1 MCQPPVSN
9 ESCMLLPNT
18 TNMQEEP
25 TMRVYMDNNATTKID
40 PMVKVKMQPFFEELY
55 GNPNSLHQYGIEVR
69 PYLNQAMGEM
79 YDALGAPDEDDILI
93 TSCATESNNTVL
105 KGIYFKYILSN
116 PEKNHI
122 VTTAVEHP
130 CVLDTLHFLSDYGVE
145 VTYVDVDHNGG
156 ISAEDIK
163 AAVTDKTLLIS
174 MMWANNETGMVFP
187 VEEVSAFAKENGIL
201 FHTDAVQ
208 AIGKLPV
215 DLKATSV
222 DYLTFSAHKFHG
234 PKGIGGLYVKKGRE
248 LPNLL
253 HGGEQMGGKRA
264 GTLNVAYI
272 VGMGLAMKQAVN
284 HVEKMNTRVRALR
297 DRLEDAL
304 AQIPDTIVVG
314 PRDQRT
320 PNTILI
326 SLRGIEGEAMLWDL
340 NRAGIAAS
348 TGSACAS
355 ESLEANP
362 IMSAIGEDPELAHTA
377 IRLSLSRFTNDE
389 EVDYVIEAFTRAAE
403 RLRSISSTYGYT
415 NQKEA

>member
-1 MCQPPVSN
+1 MK
-9 ESCMLLPNT
+9 
-18 TNMQEEP
+18 
-25 TMRVYMDNNATTKID
+25 VYLDNNATTKVD
-40 PMVKVKMQPFFEELY
+40 PLVKVKMQPFFEDLY
-55 GNPNSLHQYGIEVR
+55 GNPNSLHQYGMEVR
-69 PYLNQAMGEM
+69 PALNKAMGEM
-79 YDALGAPDEDDILI
+79 YDALNVPDADDILI

-105 KGIYFKYILSN
+105 KGIYFKHILKN

-130 CVLDTLHFLSDYGVE
+130 CILDTLHFLSDYGVD
-145 VTYVDVDHNGG
+145 VTFVDVDENGG

-163 AAVTDKTLLIS
+163 AAVTDKTVLIS
-174 MMWANNETGMVFP
+174 MMWANNETGMIFP
-187 VEEVSAFAKENGIL
+187 VEEISAFAKEKGIL
-201 FHTDAVQ
+201 FHSDAVQ

-215 DLKATSV
+215 DLTKVDV

-234 PKGIGGLYVKKGRE
+234 PKGVGGLYVKKGKQ

-272 VGMGLAMKQAVN
+272 VGMGLAMKQAAN
-284 HVEKMNTRVRALR
+284 HVEKMHTEVRALR

-304 AQIPDTIVVG
+304 AKIPDTIIVG
-314 PRDQRT
+314 PRDNRT
-320 PNTILI
+320 PNAVLI

-377 IRLSLSRFTNDE
+377 IRLSLSRFTTEE
-389 EVDYVIEAFTRAAE
+389 EVDYTIEAFTKAAE
-403 RLRSISSTYGYT
+403 RLRAISSTYSYT
-415 NQKEA
+415 NEAG

>member
-1 MCQPPVSN
+1 
-9 ESCMLLPNT
+9 
-18 TNMQEEP
+18 
-25 TMRVYMDNNATTKID
+25 MRVYLDNNATTKID
-40 PMVKVKMQPFFEELY
+40 PLVKVKMLPFLEDLY
-55 GNPNSLHQYGIEVR
+55 GNPNSLHQYGMEVR
-69 PYLNQAMGEM
+69 PALNNALGEM
-79 YDALGAPDEDDILI
+79 YDALNVPNEDDILI
-93 TSCATESNNTVL
+93 TSCATESNNSVL
-105 KGIYFKYILSN
+105 KGIFFKYIINN

-130 CVLDTLHFLSDYGVE
+130 SMLDTLLFLQGHGVD
-145 VTYVDVDHNGG
+145 VTFVDVDENGG
-156 ISAEDIK
+156 ISAEAMK

-174 MMWANNETGMVFP
+174 MMWANNETGMIFP
-187 VEEVSAFAKENGIL
+187 VDEVSAFAKENDIL

-215 DLKATSV
+215 DLTKTSV

-234 PKGIGGLYVKKGRE
+234 PKGVGGLYVKKGKS

-272 VGMGLAMKQAVN
+272 VGMGLAMKQAVG
-284 HVEKMNTRVRALR
+284 HVEIMNTKVRALR
-297 DRLEDAL
+297 DKLEDAL
-304 AQIPDTIVVG
+304 KTIPDTIVVG
-314 PRDQRT
+314 PRDMRT

-326 SLRGIEGEAMLWDL
+326 SLRGIEGESMLWDL

-362 IMSAIGEDPELAHTA
+362 VMSAIGEDPELAHTA
-377 IRLSLSRFTNDE
+377 MRLSLSRYTTEDEIDYTIDVFTK
-389 EVDYVIEAFTRAAE
+389 AAQ
-403 RLRSISSTYGYT
+403 RLRSISSTYAYT
-415 NQKEA
+415 NTVA